1 MTHIGSG
8 IVAVAGVAGREG
20 AARAAIGVVGIAA
33 DTAGPEVS
41 PRGRSSGRKL
51 GEVVR
56 LPGRGRCRGTGKPL
70 LVVNGVGVPDLP
82 VPSRLVW

>member
-20 AARAAIGVVGIAA
+20 AARAAVGVGVAA

-41 PRGRSSGRKL
+41 PCGRSLWSGRKL
-51 GEVVR
+51 GEVCR
-56 LPGRGRCRGTGKPL
+56 LPGRRCCRGTGEPV
-70 LVVNGVGVPDLP
+70 LVVMGVDVP
-82 VPSRLVW
+82 VPGRLVG